1 MPEQINCKDCTQ
13 SSDCFKELLNDELDF
28 ISKNKTQITYTKG
41 ENLCKQGAFSSSILY
56 ITDGLVKIY
65 LENSNKKTTN
75 IRILQSSDFIGLS
88 SVFGEN
94 IYNYSAVALKDTQI
108 CLIEKQG
115 FRKLLQDN
123 AMFASS
129 LIKKYCETE
138 SNLFDKIRS
147 ISYKQMHGRLA
158 DVLLYLDSENL
169 NQDNI
174 YQYINRKDIA
184 DFACISK
191 ESTVKLL
198 SEFNSDGIIELDG
211 KTIRIKDKAML
222 QSISKRG

>member
-1 MPEQINCKDCTQ
+1 MPEETNCKECMQ
-13 SSDCFKELLNDELDF
+13 SSDCFKELVRDELEF
-28 ISKNKTQITYTKG
+28 VNKNKTQISYAKG

-56 ITDGLVKIY
+56 ITEGLVKIY

-75 IRILQSSDFIGLS
+75 IRILKAQDFIGLS
-88 SVFGEN
+88 SIFGDN
-94 IYNYSAVALKDTQI
+94 IYNYSAVALKETQI
-108 CLIEKQG
+108 CLIEKQS
-115 FRKLLQDN
+115 FHQLLQKN

-158 DVLLYLDSENL
+158 DVLLYLDSEHL
-169 NQDNI
+169 RKEDI
-174 YQYINRKDIA
+174 YKSINRKDIA

-191 ESTVKLL
+191 ESTIKLL
-198 SEFNSDGIIELDG
+198 SEFNNDGIIELEG
-211 KTIRIKDKAML
+211 KSIIIKDKPL
-222 QSISKRG
+222 LKSISKRG